1 LVDKIYPAGVQPQ
14 EYQKVVKFLDKACKS
29 SVTPFIQRKYEELA
43 ILMNA
48 YQQKMNMKRESISN
62 KGIWTAK
69 KRYMLNVFMGEDDV
83 LLDKPELKI
92 MGIETTRS
100 STPQIVRDGLKKAID
115 ILMNAD
121 EDNLISFV
129 EKFRD
134 KFNKLPAEKIAFP
147 RSCRGMLEYAD
158 ANTIYR
164 KSTPIHVKGSLLYN
178 HAIKQKKLQKKYP
191 VIKDGEKIKFVY
203 LKVPNTIGDR
213 VVSFL
218 GSIPKELD
226 LERFIDYN
234 MQFEKS
240 FLEPLTTIT
249 NVIGWKHEK
258 SNTLESLFG

>member
-1 LVDKIYPAGVQPQ
+1 
-14 EYQKVVKFLDKACKS
+14 
-29 SVTPFIQRKYEELA
+29 
-43 ILMNA
+43 
-48 YQQKMNMKRESISN
+48 
-62 KGIWTAK
+62 
-69 KRYMLNVFMGEDDV
+69 
-83 LLDKPELKI
+83 
-92 MGIETTRS
+92 
-100 STPQIVRDGLKKAID
+100 
-115 ILMNAD
+115 
-121 EDNLISFV
+121 
-129 EKFRD
+129 
-134 KFNKLPAEKIAFP
+134 
-147 RSCRGMLEYAD
+147 MLEYAD

-178 HAIKQKKLQKKYP
+178 HAIKQKKLHKKYP